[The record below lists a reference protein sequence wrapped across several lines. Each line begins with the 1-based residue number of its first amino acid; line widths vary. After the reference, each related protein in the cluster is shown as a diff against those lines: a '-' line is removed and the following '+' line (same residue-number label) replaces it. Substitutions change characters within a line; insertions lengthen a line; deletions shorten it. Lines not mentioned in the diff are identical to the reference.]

1 MKDEMISNDDQG
13 KKNKAK
19 ATMPE
24 IRHPLVPSQ

>member
-1 MKDEMISNDDQG
+1 MKDEMISNDQG